1 MKRLFTLTFGVMLS
15 LIFSTQIFA
24 ATNMTFHGTLINLT
38 CKIGD
43 EKPIDIDFGEE
54 VVTDL
59 IDGEHYLHAVP
70 LQVTCSQDYSG
81 DLNFS
86 VVGTVSSFEP
96 SALVTNVAGL
106 GIQFLD
112 ASSNTPIEL
121 NKAYSH
127 KNNDSLDINVVPV
140 KEASTSLPGGAFTAS
155 AQLLVEPQ

>member
-1 MKRLFTLTFGVMLS
+1 MNNLRKLS
-15 LIFSTQIFA
+15 LFLSFILFSAPQAIA
-24 ATNMTFHGTLINLT
+24 ATDITFHGTLINLT

-43 EKPIDIDFGEE
+43 DNPIDIDFGDE

-70 LQVTCSQDYSG
+70 LQITCNEDYNG

-86 VVGTVSSFEP
+86 VIGTPSSFEN
-96 SALVTNVAGL
+96 SALVTDVAGL
-106 GIQFLD
+106 GIRFLD
-112 ASSNTPIEL
+112 ASTNTPIEL
-121 NKAYSH
+121 NKAYRY
-127 KNNDSLDINVVPV
+127 KNNNNVDLTVVPV